1 MRTILLLFV
10 LTLFNTLSYAQ
21 QKVDLSKAPIGNN
34 GLSNTKS
41 NAAILRD
48 ATPQSADNKEVDLAE
63 KYKSDNTT
71 VQGTFRTVKQNEP
84 RPNMMNSGTEV
95 LNGSTHQMN
104 IGTGTKAN
112 STTYY
117 DNEGRI
123 RGTNTT
129 ISFGK

>member
-10 LTLFNTLSYAQ
+10 FTLLNTLGYAQ
-21 QKVDLSKAPIGNN
+21 QKIDLSKAPIGNS
-34 GLSNTKS
+34 GLDNTKS

-48 ATPQSADNKEVDLAE
+48 ATPQSTDNKEVDLTE
-63 KYKSDNTT
+63 KYKSDNT